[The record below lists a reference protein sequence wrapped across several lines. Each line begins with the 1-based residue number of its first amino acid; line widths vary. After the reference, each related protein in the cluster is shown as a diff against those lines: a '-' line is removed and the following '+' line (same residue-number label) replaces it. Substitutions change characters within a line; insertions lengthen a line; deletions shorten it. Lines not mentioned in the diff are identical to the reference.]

1 MCKIWSILSKM
12 SNLDSFWH
20 FYTFFCTF
28 CYTSVGVEGL
38 EELPPSN
45 TVFWQDMS
53 AWWEVYLRKP
63 SVCLLSKLH
72 ETSASNAVNVQIK
85 GRNQTITW
93 QSETAWLL
101 LHNSF
106 PFCSARFPGCDTASW
121 LSRGGLNKLV
131 CTVSQNLAS
140 KPSIYPFTQGE
151 NNC

>member
-1 MCKIWSILSKM
+1 M

-38 EELPPSN
+38 EELQPTN
-45 TVFWQDMS
+45 KVFWQDNLFLRHVGLFPQ
-53 AWWEVYLRKP
+53 VYLRKP
-63 SVCLLSKLH
+63 SVCLLSKLY

-106 PFCSARFPGCDTASW
+106 PFCTARFPGCDTASW

-131 CTVSQNLAS
+131 CTVSQNLVS

-151 NNC
+151 NN